1 MSYKLVIVESPT
13 KVTSIGRY
21 LKDGYKIT
29 SSMGHV
35 RDLPAKGGMNIEI
48 ENQFKPNYQIN
59 PDKKKLVT
67 ELRALAKGAS
77 EVIMASDEDRE
88 GEAIAWH
95 LCHILKLDP
104 QTTKRI
110 VFHEITSDA
119 LKKAIAEPRFINQNL
134 VNAQQARRI
143 LDRIVGFELSPV
155 LWKKIRKGLSAGRVQ
170 SVAMRLIYDREEEIK
185 HFEALT
191 DCRGHAIFQTKNQEI
206 KADLKEKLKDLEAG
220 RQLLEDCQ
228 GVKFEIQNIE
238 IKASL
243 KNPSPPF
250 KTSTLQQEAA
260 QKLGFSVKQT
270 MMNAQKL
277 YEAGLITYMR
287 TDSLNLSQQSLKAAQ
302 AYIVAKFS
310 KKYHRQVEY
319 QNQTKASQEA
329 HEAIRPTDFNQET
342 PEKLDSQANRLYQ
355 LIWRRSLASQMAPAE
370 TDKTTMMIGAD
381 KTEKVFIASG
391 QILRFDGFLKITQ
404 DGLKDVLLPDVKVG
418 LKLDLIEAH
427 VYEKFSQPPARYGE
441 AGLVKKLEE
450 LGIGRPST
458 YAPTI
463 GTILERGYVIKGD
476 IEPQSRRY
484 RGIVLN
490 QEGLCDYDSQDK
502 WGGST
507 NKLIPTDLAKIVT
520 PFLKKHFEEIMDY
533 NFTSKIEADFD
544 QIAAGNLDW
553 QEHLQLFYERFH
565 PNIEATQNIARSEIG
580 TMREVGIDPK
590 DQKMIYARLGRFGPM
605 LQKGLAEESEEKP
618 IFAPLPPETTLED
631 VQLEAALKMFR
642 LPRLVG
648 QTAEGRDIF
657 AKIGR
662 YGPYIQIEKAF
673 VSLKEGDDP
682 FTVDLE
688 RALSLIATKA
698 EEEKQK
704 IIADF
709 GDLKILNGR
718 YGPYLT
724 DGQQNA
730 KIPAKDDDG
739 QKIDP
744 TKVNAKTAQAWF
756 QQGINR
762 AKKPG
767 YRKK

>member
-1 MSYKLVIVESPT
+1 
-13 KVTSIGRY
+13 
-21 LKDGYKIT
+21 
-29 SSMGHV
+29 
-35 RDLPAKGGMNIEI
+35 
-48 ENQFKPNYQIN
+48 
-59 PDKKKLVT
+59 
-67 ELRALAKGAS
+67 
-77 EVIMASDEDRE
+77 
-88 GEAIAWH
+88 
-95 LCHILKLDP
+95 
-104 QTTKRI
+104 
-110 VFHEITSDA
+110 
-119 LKKAIAEPRFINQNL
+119 
-134 VNAQQARRI
+134 
-143 LDRIVGFELSPV
+143 
-155 LWKKIRKGLSAGRVQ
+155 
-170 SVAMRLIYDREEEIK
+170 
-185 HFEALT
+185 
-191 DCRGHAIFQTKNQEI
+191 
-206 KADLKEKLKDLEAG
+206 
-220 RQLLEDCQ
+220 
-228 GVKFEIQNIE
+228 
-238 IKASL
+238 
-243 KNPSPPF
+243 
-250 KTSTLQQEAA
+250 
-260 QKLGFSVKQT
+260 
-270 MMNAQKL
+270 
-277 YEAGLITYMR
+277 
-287 TDSLNLSQQSLKAAQ
+287 
-302 AYIVAKFS
+302 
-310 KKYHRQVEY
+310 
-319 QNQTKASQEA
+319 
-329 HEAIRPTDFNQET
+329 
-342 PEKLDSQANRLYQ
+342 
-355 LIWRRSLASQMAPAE
+355 
-370 TDKTTMMIGAD
+370 
-381 KTEKVFIASG
+381 
-391 QILRFDGFLKITQ
+391 
-404 DGLKDVLLPDVKVG
+404 
-418 LKLDLIEAH
+418 
-427 VYEKFSQPPARYGE
+427 
-441 AGLVKKLEE
+441 
-450 LGIGRPST
+450 
-458 YAPTI
+458 
-463 GTILERGYVIKGD
+463 
-476 IEPQSRRY
+476 
-484 RGIVLN
+484 
-490 QEGLCDYDSQDK
+490 
-502 WGGST
+502 
-507 NKLIPTDLAKIVT
+507 
-520 PFLKKHFEEIMDY
+520 MDY

-648 QTAEGRDIF
+648 QTAEGQDIF

-688 RALSLIATKA
+688 RALSLIAAKA

-762 AKKPG
+762 PKKPG

>member
-67 ELRALAKGAS
+67 ELKALAKGAS
-77 EVIMASDEDRE
+77 EIIMASDEDRE

-119 LKKAIAEPRFINQNL
+119 LKKAIAKPRFINQNL

-155 LWKKIRKGLSAGRVQ
+155 LWKKIQKGLSAGRVQ

-185 HFEALT
+185 NFEALT
-191 DCRGHAIFQTKNQEI
+191 DCRGHAIFQIKNQEV

-220 RQLLEDCQ
+220 RQLLEECK
-228 GVKFEIQNIE
+228 GAKFEIKNIE

-243 KNPSPPF
+243 KNPGPPF

-287 TDSLNLSQQSLKAAQ
+287 TDSLHLSQESLKAAQ

-319 QNQTKASQEA
+319 QNQAKASQEA
-329 HEAIRPTDFNQET
+329 HEAIRPTDFNRET
-342 PEKLDSQANRLYQ
+342 PEKLDSQTNRLYQ

-370 TDKTTMMIGAD
+370 TDKTTMTIGAD
-381 KTEKVFIASG
+381 KTKKAFAASG
-391 QILRFDGFLKITQ
+391 QILRFEGFLKVTQ

-463 GTILERGYVIKGD
+463 STILERGYVIKGD

-490 QEGLCDYDSQDK
+490 QDGLCDYDSQDK
-502 WGGST
+502 WGGAT

-544 QIAAGNLDW
+544 KIAAGDLDW
-553 QEHLQLFYERFH
+553 QEHLQVFYERFH

-580 TMREVGIDPK
+580 VMREIGIDPK

-618 IFAPLPPETTLED
+618 VFAPLPPETTLED
-631 VQLEAALKMFR
+631 VELEAALKMFR

-648 QTAEGRDIF
+648 QTAEGKDIF

-662 YGPYIQIEKAF
+662 YGPYIQIDKAF

-682 FTVDLE
+682 FTIDLE
-688 RALSLIATKA
+688 RALSLIAAKA
-698 EEEKQK
+698 EEEKRK

-739 QKIDP
+739 QKTDP
-744 TKVNAKTAQAWF
+744 AKVNAETARAWF
-756 QQGINR
+756 QQGIQR
-762 AKKPG
+762 PKKPR